1 MIGRSD
7 GFATCIALKVE
18 ASGRVT
24 VANAGHPNPYLDGK
38 EVETEANLPLGL
50 VAEITYPEV
59 SLELRPDQI
68 CTLVTDG
75 VVEATSASTR
85 ELFGFG
91 RTERL
96 SAQPAAEIAETAR
109 KFGEGAPQAD
119 DITVLSIA
127 LGPQPVTAVA

>member
-1 MIGRSD
+1 M
-7 GFATCIALKVE
+7 
-18 ASGRVT
+18 
-24 VANAGHPNPYLDGK
+24 
-38 EVETEANLPLGL
+38 

-96 SAQPAAEIAETAR
+96 SAQSAAEIAETAR
-109 KFGEGAPQAD
+109 KFGEGASQSD

-127 LGPQPVTAVA
+127 LGPQASAAVA